1 MKAEGGLTVL
11 PTNLAELIPA
21 MTGSQPGRL
30 RSQSLRMTE
39 GFDDLDH
46 VANTAKLV
54 SKIAL
59 HTAWDTA
66 TPGSSVH

>member
-1 MKAEGGLTVL
+1 MKAEGGLNVL

-21 MTGSQPGRL
+21 MTASQIGRAASRRL
-30 RSQSLRMTE
+30 TDGMDE
-39 GFDDLDH
+39 PDH
-46 VANTAKLV
+46 IANTAQLV

-59 HTAWDTA
+59 HTAWDAA